1 MAGARLFAGAA
12 DAPRARRATD
22 VLAVVLGAIGL
33 LFLSLAEAPLP
44 AIFRPVNRVIAA
56 LPDLLA
62 ALWQVAVGLL
72 VWWGLGLLIAALVLR
87 RLSVARDVALSAGL
101 AGALSYGVAQA
112 VHAGWPPGSEWHLY
126 GPPAWY
132 PAVQLAVPA
141 AAIITA
147 SPHLTRPA
155 RRLGRWLIA
164 GAALGAVALSATSI
178 LGATAGVVA
187 AVIAGGVVHL
197 VFGSSAGRP
206 SLAGVR
212 QALAELGVATSSL
225 GEAERQEAGVFTVDA
240 LDADGAPIVV
250 RVYGRDAYDTALVS
264 TLWRAV
270 WLRQPGAQLRLSRL
284 AQVEHEAL
292 LTLLAAQAGIATDQV
307 VVAGSTGD
315 DDALL
320 VLRRSGTPL
329 SDCAEGIAAGLLA
342 EGWRVLARLHA
353 AGVRHGQVDARHLV
367 ATPGGLGLIG
377 FRGGTVAP
385 TVGQRRTDQAQYLA
399 TTALLA
405 APDQAV
411 DAALTALGPE
421 RLTAVLPYLQPPALT
436 GPQRDGVEDTGLD
449 LDDLRA
455 EAAARA
461 GTEAPELEQ
470 LRRITFASVSQIAL
484 PVLAAFALF
493 TIATGI
499 DFEQL
504 VDTVRDARWWFV
516 AIGLVVAQLPR
527 LSQAVSTMGA
537 APVDLPLGPV
547 YALQLAV
554 SYIAI
559 AIPSVAARIAVNV
572 RFFQRH
578 GVSPTAAIT
587 VGAVDGVGGFVT
599 QAFLLG
605 SLLLLT
611 SASLDL
617 DLDRAPDS
625 ALGLLG
631 IVVVLAVAAIAVVAA
646 VRPWRQAVLGLT
658 GRLAREATAAVRSL
672 RSSRKLAM
680 LFGGNLA
687 SEVLFAFALGAF
699 ARAMGTS
706 VGLGELLVINISVGL
721 LAGIIPIPGG
731 VGVVEG
737 GLAFGLVNAGMTEE
751 AALAAVLLYRI
762 SVFYLPPV
770 WGYPAFRWL
779 QNNGHL

>member
-33 LFLSLAEAPLP
+33 LFLSLAESPLP

-56 LPDLLA
+56 LPDLLTG
-62 ALWQVAVGLL
+62 LWQVAVGLL
-72 VWWGLGLLIAALVLR
+72 VWWALALLVAALVR
-87 RLSVARDVALSAGL
+87 GRLSVARDLALSAAL
-101 AGALSYGVAQA
+101 AGGLSYGVAQA

-141 AAIITA
+141 AAVITA
-147 SPHLTRPA
+147 APHLTRPA

-164 GAALGAVALSATSI
+164 GAALGVVALAATSI
-178 LGATAGVVA
+178 LGATAGIVA
-187 AVIAGGVVHL
+187 AVISAGVIHL

-206 SLAGVR
+206 SLDGVR
-212 QALAELGVATSSL
+212 QALAELGVATSAL
-225 GEAERQEAGVFTVDA
+225 GEAERQEAGVFTVEA
-240 LDADGAPIVV
+240 LDAEGAPIVV

-292 LTLLAAQAGIATDQV
+292 LTLLASQAGIATDEV
-307 VVAGSTGD
+307 VTAGATAD

-320 VLRRSGTPL
+320 VVRRSGTPL
-329 SDCAEGIAAGLLA
+329 SDGAEGVGAGLLA
-342 EGWRVLARLHA
+342 EGWRVLGRLHA

-367 ATPGGLGLIG
+367 VTPEGLGLVG

-385 TVGQRRTDQAQYLA
+385 TAGQRRTDQAQYLV
-399 TTALLA
+399 TTTLLA
-405 APDQAV
+405 GPEEAIG
-411 DAALTALGPE
+411 AALDALGPDG
-421 RLTAVLPYLQPPALT
+421 LTKVLPYLQPPALT
-436 GPQRDGVEDTGLD
+436 GPQRDGVDHAGLD
-449 LDDLRA
+449 LDDLR
-455 EAAARA
+455 EQAAARA

-470 LRRITFASVSQIAL
+470 LRRISFASLSQILL
-484 PVLAAFALF
+484 PLLAAFALF
-493 TIATGI
+493 TVASGI
-499 DFEQL
+499 DFEEL
-504 VDTVRDARWWFV
+504 ADTVRDARWWLV

-527 LSQAVSTMGA
+527 LSQAVSTLGA
-537 APVDLPLGPV
+537 SPVDLPLGPV
-547 YALQLAV
+547 YALQLAT

-559 AIPSVAARIAVNV
+559 AIPTAAARIAINV

-578 GVSPTAAIT
+578 GVTPTAAVT
-587 VGAVDGVGGFVT
+587 VGAIDGIGGFVT

-617 DLDRAPDS
+617 DLERAPDS
-625 ALGLLG
+625 AISLLG
-631 IVVVLAVAAIAVVAA
+631 IVVALGLGAIAAVAA
-646 VRPWRQAVLGLT
+646 VRPWRQAVFGLV
-658 GRLAREATAAVRSL
+658 GRLAREAGSAIRSL
-672 RSSRKLAM
+672 RSSRKLAI

-699 ARAMGTS
+699 ARALGTP

-779 QNNGHL
+779 QSNGHL

>member
-56 LPDLLA
+56 LPDLLT

-87 RLSVARDVALSAGL
+87 RLSVARDLVLSAGL

-112 VHAGWPPGSEWHLY
+112 VHAGWPPGGEWHLY

-206 SLAGVR
+206 SLDGVR

-329 SDCAEGIAAGLLA
+329 SDCAEGIAASLLA

-559 AIPSVAARIAVNV
+559 AIPSGAARIAINV

>member
-22 VLAVVLGAIGL
+22 VLAVALGAIGL

-87 RLSVARDVALSAGL
+87 RLSVARDLALSAGL

-206 SLAGVR
+206 SLDGVR

-320 VLRRSGTPL
+320 VLRRSGTPV
-329 SDCAEGIAAGLLA
+329 SDCAEGVAAGLLA
-342 EGWRVLARLHA
+342 EGWRVLDRLHA

-367 ATPGGLGLIG
+367 VTPDGLGLIG

-405 APDQAV
+405 GPDQAI

-436 GPQRDGVEDTGLD
+436 GLQRDGVEDTGLD

-499 DFEQL
+499 DLEQL

-631 IVVVLAVAAIAVVAA
+631 IVVVLAVAAIAIVAA

-699 ARAMGTS
+699 ARAMGTP